1 MPNNNIDNEYKGIYG
16 VKTETVPKPEVE
28 IGIDQKDSVLWNLI
42 GEGTSSQVDL
52 SKIESLF
59 TVSQNRNS
67 IYDMLDTMSEDPLIS
82 AALEIYAEDATEP
95 NDKGQIVWVE
105 SNDGDVAKYVQ
116 FLLDSL
122 NIDKYI
128 YKWVYSLCKYGD
140 LYIRL
145 YKKSEIEDALG
156 VAKQEDDERQDLKE
170 NVVIKAFN
178 KNDRFVHY
186 VEMVPNPAEMFEL
199 VKFGKT
205 YSYIKAPNNVTK
217 TAEQGVYNS
226 YYKYS
231 FKQQDVELYQP
242 FMFTHA
248 CLDDNVS
255 RVPEQVELFGADG
268 SDSGVTYTVRRGQS
282 LLYNSFKIWRELSLL
297 ENSMLLNRLTKSSIV
312 RLIQVQIG
320 NMPKEQVGPHLTG
333 IKQLIEQK
341 TAIETGSMLTEY
353 TNPGPMENNVYVPV
367 RGDQGVISTQQ
378 IGGDVNVKDI
388 VDIDYFKDKLT
399 GNLRIPKQYLGDT
412 DDSTGFNGGTS
423 LSLVSSRYAK
433 AVKRIQNTVIQCIT
447 DAINIFLLDRNHRD
461 YINKFTIKML
471 PPTTQE
477 EIDRRNSMDSRIS
490 IINNILMLLD
500 PIEDPAAKLTI
511 TKELLADV
519 ISNPNVIDVI
529 QEQIDK
535 MEQANE
541 GQVVDDMSGNED
553 DFGGDDFGGMFQ
565 DASIDGSAQDFGSE
579 PDMGDFEQETSEAP
593 SEETILPSPSELG
606 QDFTD
611 NTLSPE

>member
-1 MPNNNIDNEYKGIYG
+1 MPEEINKDYINLYG
-16 VKTETVPKPEVE
+16 VKTDSIPKPPLE

-42 GEGTSSQVDL
+42 GEGTASQVDL

-59 TVSQNRNS
+59 SVSQNRNT
-67 IYDMLDTMSEDPLIS
+67 IYDMLDTMSEDPLIA

-105 SNDGDVAKYVQ
+105 SSDSDASKYIQ
-116 FLLDSL
+116 FLLNSL
-122 NIDKYI
+122 DIDKHI
-128 YKWVYSLCKYGD
+128 YQWVYSLCKYGD
-140 LYIRL
+140 LYLRL
-145 YKKSEIEDALG
+145 YKKSEIEEALKDKSD
-156 VAKQEDDERQDLKE
+156 VVDEKQELNE
-170 NVVIKAFN
+170 NVIIKAFN
-178 KNDRFVHY
+178 KSDKFVHY
-186 VEMVPNPAEMFEL
+186 IEMVPNPAEMFEL

-205 YSYIKAPNNVTK
+205 FSYIKAPSSITK
-217 TAEQGVYNS
+217 TAEQGIYNS

-248 CLDDNVS
+248 CLEEGAS
-255 RVPEQVELFGADG
+255 RTPEQVELFGADG
-268 SDSGVTYTVRRGQS
+268 SDSGITYTVRRGQS

-297 ENSMLLNRLTKSSIV
+297 ENSMLLNRITKSSIV
-312 RLIQVQIG
+312 RLIQVQVG
-320 NMPKEQVGPHLTG
+320 NMPKEAIGPHLTG

-341 TAIETGSMLTEY
+341 TAIDTGNRLTEY
-353 TNPGPMENNVYVPV
+353 TNPGPIENNVYVPI

-412 DDSTGFNGGTS
+412 DDATGFNGGTS

-433 AVKRIQNTVIQCIT
+433 AVKRIQSTVTQCIT
-447 DAINIFLLDRNHRD
+447 DVINILLLDKGLKK

-500 PIEDPAAKLTI
+500 PIEDPSAKLAI
-511 TKELLADV
+511 TKELLSDV
-519 ISNPNVIDVI
+519 INNSEVIDII

-535 MEQANE
+535 LKEQTE
-541 GQVVDDMSGNED
+541 EVIPDDED
-553 DFGGDDFGGMFQ
+553 SNDAGGMFQ
-565 DASIDGSAQDFGSE
+565 DASIDGSAQDFGPE
-579 PDMGDFEQETSEAP
+579 PDMGEINQETAEESNAG
-593 SEETILPSPSELG
+593 EETILPSPAELG

-611 NTLSPE
+611 NTASPE

>member
-1 MPNNNIDNEYKGIYG
+1 MPEEINKDYINLYG
-16 VKTETVPKPEVE
+16 VKTDSIPKPPLE

-42 GEGTSSQVDL
+42 GEGTASQVDL

-59 TVSQNRNS
+59 SVSQNRNT
-67 IYDMLDTMSEDPLIS
+67 IYDMLDTMSEDPLIA

-105 SNDGDVAKYVQ
+105 SPDGDASKYIQ
-116 FLLDSL
+116 FLLNSL
-122 NIDKYI
+122 DIDKHI
-128 YKWVYSLCKYGD
+128 YQWVYSLCKYGD
-140 LYIRL
+140 LYLRL
-145 YKKSEIEDALG
+145 YKKSEIEEALKDKSD
-156 VAKQEDDERQDLKE
+156 VVDEKQELNE
-170 NVVIKAFN
+170 NVIIKAFN
-178 KNDRFVHY
+178 KNDKFVHY
-186 VEMVPNPAEMFEL
+186 IEMVPNPAEMFEL

-205 YSYIKAPNNVTK
+205 FSYIKAPSSITK
-217 TAEQGVYNS
+217 TAEQGIYNS

-248 CLDDNVS
+248 CLEEGAS
-255 RVPEQVELFGADG
+255 RTPEQVELFGADG
-268 SDSGVTYTVRRGQS
+268 SDSGITYTVRRGQS

-297 ENSMLLNRLTKSSIV
+297 ENSMLLNRITKSSIV
-312 RLIQVQIG
+312 RLIQVQVG
-320 NMPKEQVGPHLTG
+320 NMPKEAIGPHLTG

-341 TAIETGSMLTEY
+341 TAIDTGNRLTEY
-353 TNPGPMENNVYVPV
+353 TNPGPIENNVYVPI

-433 AVKRIQNTVIQCIT
+433 AVKRIQSTVTQCIT
-447 DAINIFLLDRNHRD
+447 DVINILLLDKGLKK

-500 PIEDPAAKLTI
+500 PIEDPSAKLAI
-511 TKELLADV
+511 TKELLSDV
-519 ISNPNVIDVI
+519 INNSEVIDII

-535 MEQANE
+535 LKEQVEEVIPGDEDSN
-541 GQVVDDMSGNED
+541 DM
-553 DFGGDDFGGMFQ
+553 GGMFQ
-565 DASIDGSAQDFGSE
+565 DASIDGSAQDFGPE
-579 PDMGDFEQETSEAP
+579 PDMGEISQETAEESNAG
-593 SEETILPSPSELG
+593 EETILPSPSQLG

-611 NTLSPE
+611 NTISPE

>member
-1 MPNNNIDNEYKGIYG
+1 MPEEVNKDYINLYG
-16 VKTETVPKPEVE
+16 VKTDSIPKPPLE

-42 GEGTSSQVDL
+42 GEGTASQVDL

-59 TVSQNRNS
+59 SVSQNRNT
-67 IYDMLDTMSEDPLIS
+67 IYDMLDTMSEDPLIA

-105 SNDGDVAKYVQ
+105 SPDSDASKYIQ
-116 FLLDSL
+116 FLLNSL
-122 NIDKYI
+122 DIDKHI
-128 YKWVYSLCKYGD
+128 YQWVYSLCKYGD
-140 LYIRL
+140 LYLRL
-145 YKKSEIEDALG
+145 YKKSEIEEALKDKSD
-156 VAKQEDDERQDLKE
+156 VVDEKQELNE
-170 NVVIKAFN
+170 NVIIKAFN
-178 KNDRFVHY
+178 KNDKFVHY
-186 VEMVPNPAEMFEL
+186 IEMVPNPAEMFEL

-205 YSYIKAPNNVTK
+205 FSYIKAPSSITK
-217 TAEQGVYNS
+217 TAEQGIYNS

-248 CLDDNVS
+248 CLEEGAS
-255 RVPEQVELFGADG
+255 RTPEQVELFGADG
-268 SDSGVTYTVRRGQS
+268 SDSGITYTVRRGQS

-297 ENSMLLNRLTKSSIV
+297 ENSMLLNRITKSSIV
-312 RLIQVQIG
+312 RLIQVQVG
-320 NMPKEQVGPHLTG
+320 NMPKEAIGPHLTG

-341 TAIETGSMLTEY
+341 TAIDTGNRLTEY
-353 TNPGPMENNVYVPV
+353 TNPGPIENNVYVPI

-412 DDSTGFNGGTS
+412 DDATGFNGGTS

-433 AVKRIQNTVIQCIT
+433 AVKRIQSTVTQCIT
-447 DAINIFLLDRNHRD
+447 DVINILLLDKGLKK

-500 PIEDPAAKLTI
+500 PIEDPSAKLAI
-511 TKELLADV
+511 TKELLSDV
-519 ISNPNVIDVI
+519 INNSEVIDII

-535 MEQANE
+535 LKEQTE
-541 GQVVDDMSGNED
+541 EVIPDDED
-553 DFGGDDFGGMFQ
+553 SNDAGGMFQ
-565 DASIDGSAQDFGSE
+565 DASIDGSAQDFGPE
-579 PDMGDFEQETSEAP
+579 PDMGEINQETAEESNAG
-593 SEETILPSPSELG
+593 EETILPSPAELG

-611 NTLSPE
+611 NTASPE